1 MKKFSII
8 LAVDDKNWL
17 WKNND
22 LAWRLKWD
30 MKFFK
35 DVTSKTQDLA
45 KHNAVIMWRKTWD
58 SIPQKF
64 RPLPQRIN
72 CVLTR
77 KIHTESSPSQID
89 DFVLYF
95 NSLDHCL
102 DELNT
107 KDNIEEI
114 FIIWW
119 SQLYNQVL
127 DHPDL
132 EKIFI
137 TQVQWDYDC
146 DVFFDWIPD
155 NFTLESKTDITEE
168 NTIKYNFNIYTR
180 KDS

>member
-8 LAVDDKNWL
+8 LAVDDNNWL

-22 LAWRLKWD
+22 LAWRIKSD
-30 MKFFK
+30 MKFFR

-58 SIPQKF
+58 SIPKKF

-77 KIHTESSPSQID
+77 KIHTESTRSQID

-95 NSLDHCL
+95 NSLEHCL

-114 FIIWW
+114 FIIWG

-132 EKIFI
+132 EKIFL
-137 TQVQWDYDC
+137 TKVQWDFEC

-155 NFTLESKTDITEE
+155 DFELESKTDITEE
-168 NTIKYNFNIYTR
+168 NNIKYNFNIYSR
-180 KDS
+180 KN